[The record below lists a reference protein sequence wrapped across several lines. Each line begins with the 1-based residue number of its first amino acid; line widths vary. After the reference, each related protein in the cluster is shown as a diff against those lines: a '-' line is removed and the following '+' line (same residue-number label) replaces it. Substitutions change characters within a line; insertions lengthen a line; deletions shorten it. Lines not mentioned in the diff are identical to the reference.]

1 MPSLDQLSEV
11 LRNSLLTLPVPVND
25 GAPFRPLP
33 RPLAECRLALVSTAG
48 LHLRGDR
55 PFSGG
60 DPSFRDIPAESSAN
74 DVLQSHTSISFDRTP
89 ALQDLNVI
97 FPMDRLRELAAAGAI
112 GSLAPTFYSFM
123 GAQRD
128 TTHIDCETAP
138 AVAERLLAEQV
149 DAVLLVPV

>member
-11 LRNSLLTLPVPVND
+11 LRNSLLTLPVQVND
-25 GAPFRPLP
+25 DAPFRPLP
-33 RPLAECRLALVSTAG
+33 RPLSECRLALVSTAG
-48 LHLRGDR
+48 IHLRGDR

-60 DPSFRDIPAESSAN
+60 DPSFRRIPAESRAN
-74 DVLQSHTSISFDRTP
+74 DILQSHTSISFDRTP

-97 FPMDRLRELAAAGAI
+97 FPVDRLRELAAHGTI
-112 GSLAPTFYSFM
+112 GSVAPNFYSFM

-128 TTHIDCETAP
+128 TTRIERETAP
-138 AVAERLLAEQV
+138 EVAERLLTEQV